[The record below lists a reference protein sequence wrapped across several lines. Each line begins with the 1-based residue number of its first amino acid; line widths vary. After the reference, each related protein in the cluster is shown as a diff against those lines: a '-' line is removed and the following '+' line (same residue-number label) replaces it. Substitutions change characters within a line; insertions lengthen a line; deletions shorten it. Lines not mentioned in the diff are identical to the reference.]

1 MFGGSSLTIVWNLLI
16 EMAKISSFPKFE
28 PNFFV
33 VQHSYGVWCVGFVC
47 KEWLKFASAHVP
59 SFWKQISIQ
68 TCAKPPNDESI
79 RMYIFYITYM
89 ILCALYTVYVY
100 TCVCTYIYIYTYTY
114 VQIWTQTLVPNS
126 DFFWSKINQSH
137 HPTLPRKPEPS
148 GNLGKSWTS
157 PKNLGTIERSP
168 SCFTHSKTQVF
179 TTDHMVHWHLL
190 RPHPIKLSP
199 VQLCEFLRV

>member
-1 MFGGSSLTIVWNLLI
+1 MCWLRLQRMTQVRLSTCSKLL
-16 EMAKISSFPKFE
+16 ET
-28 PNFFV
+28 NF
-33 VQHSYGVWCVGFVC
+33 HTDLC
-47 KEWLKFASAHVP
+47 KATKW
-59 SFWKQISIQ
+59 WKYS
-68 TCAKPPNDESI
+68 
-79 RMYIFYITYM
+79 
-89 ILCALYTVYVY
+89 YVY
-100 TCVCTYIYIYTYTY
+100 ILHYIYDTLCIVYCLRLYMCMYIYIYTHTY

-199 VQLCEFLRV
+199 VQLSEFLRV